1 MSLFFETVNK
11 VPTMGLFGRIREA
24 REKTGLGQK
33 EFAARVGVSK
43 NTQLR
48 YENGQNWPAVDYLE
62 RVASEYGIDSNWLM
76 TGYQASDAERL
87 TIARIQVFG
96 RIADELGMSHEQLV
110 LLIDWALEGRSE
122 WVDMARSMVAKC
134 LLAALSPA
142 EQALVEAYRLTDE
155 NGKKALDM
163 TAKLASGNRS

>member
-1 MSLFFETVNK
+1 
-11 VPTMGLFGRIREA
+11 MGLLERIREV
-24 REKTGLGQK
+24 RKRTGLGQK

-48 YENGQNWPAVDYLE
+48 YENGQSWPAVDYLE

-76 TGYQASDAERL
+76 TGYQSNDAERL
-87 TIARIQVFG
+87 AIARFQVFG

-110 LLIDWALEGRSE
+110 LLIDWALEGRPE
-122 WVDMARSMVAKC
+122 WVDMARSMVAKRM
-134 LLAALSPA
+134 LAALSPA

-155 NGKKALDM
+155 NGKKTLEM
-163 TAKLASGNRS
+163 TAKLASGSRP